1 MISGKWDESLTQM
14 TVNNVGGGEV
24 GNAEFT
30 KIKKHGLSTQITQRL
45 FREIN
50 CIYFKSTKE

>member
-30 KIKKHGLSTQITQRL
+30 KIKKHGLSTQIT
-45 FREIN
+45 
-50 CIYFKSTKE
+50 